1 MKKFRYLLVVG
12 IILLDQI
19 IKICIR
25 NTMYIGESLPL
36 IKDVFH
42 ITYVQNRGG
51 AFSILSGQGF
61 ILTVVPLAAIIF
73 AAWYMERHLT
83 DHWSLPLSLCLIIG
97 GGIGNLID
105 RIFLGFVRI

>member
-25 NTMYIGESLPL
+25 NTMYIGESMPL

-42 ITYVQNRGG
+42 ITYVQNRG
-51 AFSILSGQGF
+51 ALS
-61 ILTVVPLAAIIF
+61 A
-73 AAWYMERHLT
+73 YCR
-83 DHWSLPLSLCLIIG
+83 
-97 GGIGNLID
+97 D
-105 RIFLGFVRI
+105 RVLF